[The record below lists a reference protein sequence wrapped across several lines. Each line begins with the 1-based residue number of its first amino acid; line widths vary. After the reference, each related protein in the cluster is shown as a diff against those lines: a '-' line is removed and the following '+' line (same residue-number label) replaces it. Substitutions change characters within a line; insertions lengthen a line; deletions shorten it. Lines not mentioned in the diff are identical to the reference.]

1 VPGLQ
6 GSLIVSDGKVILV
19 GAGPGAPDLITLRGV
34 EALRHADVVLYD
46 RLTHP
51 GLLAHAPADAERVY
65 CGRAPGA
72 PGDDRQ
78 ESIHDLMV
86 RHARA
91 GRVVVRLKGGDPF
104 VFGRGGEEMIA
115 LAEAGVA
122 FEVIPGVT
130 SSIGVPGTA
139 GIPVTHRGVSAAFA
153 VFAAHEA
160 DDAPGPS
167 VDWHVAAR
175 IPTAIFLMGV
185 ERLPTIV
192 AKLTAHG
199 RRVDTPVAVIERGT
213 LDDQRVTIGTLG
225 TILARAKDVRPPATI
240 IVGDV
245 VSVRETVLALQS
257 GEPAWQ
263 VAAALSPR
271 EVISARAGAA
281 DRRRA

>member
-1 VPGLQ
+1 M
-6 GSLIVSDGKVILV
+6 SEGKVVLV
-19 GAGPGAPDLITLRGV
+19 GAGPGAPDLITLRGL
-34 EALRHADVVLYD
+34 EALRRADVVLYD

-51 GLLAHAPADAERVY
+51 ALLDHAPADAERVY

-78 ESIHDLMV
+78 ESIHELMV
-86 RHARA
+86 RHARQ

-104 VFGRGGEEMIA
+104 VFGRGGEEMLA

-122 FEVIPGVT
+122 FEVVPGVT
-130 SSIGVPGTA
+130 ASIGVPGSA
-139 GIPVTHRGVSAAFA
+139 AIPVTHRGVSAAFA

-160 DDAPGPS
+160 DDAPGPA

-175 IPTAIFLMGV
+175 IPTAVFLMGV

-192 AKLTAHG
+192 ARLTAHG
-199 RRVDTPVAVIERGT
+199 RRVDTPIAVIERGT
-213 LDDQRVTIGTLG
+213 LEEQRVTIGTLG
-225 TILARAKDVRPPATI
+225 TILSRARDVRPPATI

-257 GEPAWQ
+257 GEPAWP
-263 VAAALSPR
+263 VAASLAPR
-271 EVISARAGAA
+271 EHPIARTAGAA
-281 DRRRA
+281 RRG

>member
-1 VPGLQ
+1 M
-6 GSLIVSDGKVILV
+6 SEGKVVLV

-34 EALRHADVVLYD
+34 EALRRADVVLYD

-51 GLLAHAPADAERVY
+51 ALLEHAPGDAERIY

-104 VFGRGGEEMIA
+104 VFGRGGEEMLA

-122 FEVIPGVT
+122 FEVVPGVT

-139 GIPVTHRGVSAAFA
+139 GIPVTHRGISAAFA

-160 DDAPGPS
+160 DDAAGPA

-175 IPTAIFLMGV
+175 IPTAVFLMGV
-185 ERLPTIV
+185 ERLPIIV
-192 AKLTAHG
+192 ARLTAHG
-199 RRVDTPVAVIERGT
+199 RRVDTPIAVIERGT
-213 LDDQRVTIGTLG
+213 LDGQRVTIGTLG
-225 TILARAKDVRPPATI
+225 NILARTKDVRPPATI
-240 IVGDV
+240 VVGDV
-245 VSVRETVLALQS
+245 VSVRESVLALQS

-263 VAAALSPR
+263 VAAALAPR
-271 EVISARAGAA
+271 EVEPTRAASAT
-281 DRRRA
+281 RRRA

>member
-1 VPGLQ
+1 M
-6 GSLIVSDGKVILV
+6 SEGKVVLV

-34 EALRHADVVLYD
+34 EALRRADVVLYD

-51 GLLAHAPADAERVY
+51 ALLDHAPAHAERVY
-65 CGRAPGA
+65 TGRAPGA

-78 ESIHDLMV
+78 ETIHDLMV

-104 VFGRGGEEMIA
+104 VFGRGGEEMLA

-122 FEVIPGVT
+122 FEVVPGVT

-139 GIPVTHRGVSAAFA
+139 GIPVTHRGVAAAFA

-160 DDAPGPS
+160 DDAPGPA

-175 IPTAIFLMGV
+175 IPTAVFLMGV

-199 RRVDTPVAVIERGT
+199 RRVDTPIAVIERGT
-213 LDDQRVTIGTLG
+213 LDEQRVTIGTLG
-225 TILARAKDVRPPATI
+225 TILARTKDVRPPATI
-240 IVGDV
+240 VVGDV
-245 VSVRETVLALQS
+245 VSVRESVLALQS
-257 GEPAWQ
+257 GAPAWQ
-263 VAAALSPR
+263 VASALAPR
-271 EVISARAGAA
+271 EVVPVRAAA
-281 DRRRA
+281 ATRRRA

>member
-1 VPGLQ
+1 V
-6 GSLIVSDGKVILV
+6 IVSEGKVVLV

-34 EALRHADVVLYD
+34 EALRRADVVLYD

-51 GLLAHAPADAERVY
+51 ALLDHAPAHAERVY
-65 CGRAPGA
+65 AGRAPGA
-72 PGDDRQ
+72 PGHDRQ
-78 ESIHDLMV
+78 ETIHDLMV

-104 VFGRGGEEMIA
+104 VFGRGGEEMLA

-122 FEVIPGVT
+122 FEVVPGVT

-139 GIPVTHRGVSAAFA
+139 GIPVTHRGVAAAFA

-160 DDAPGPS
+160 DDAPGPA

-175 IPTAIFLMGV
+175 IPTAVFLMGV

-199 RRVDTPVAVIERGT
+199 RRVDTPIAVIERGT

-225 TILARAKDVRPPATI
+225 TILARTRDVSPPATI
-240 IVGDV
+240 VVGDV
-245 VSVRETVLALQS
+245 VSVRESVLALQA
-257 GEPAWQ
+257 GAPAWQ
-263 VAAALSPR
+263 VASALAPR
-271 EVISARAGAA
+271 EVVPVRGAA
-281 DRRRA
+281 ATRRRA

>member
-1 VPGLQ
+1 L
-6 GSLIVSDGKVILV
+6 SVSEGKVVLV
-19 GAGPGAPDLITLRGV
+19 GAGPGAPDLITVRGL
-34 EALRHADVVLYD
+34 EALRRADVVLYD

-51 GLLAHAPADAERVY
+51 ALLDHAPADAERVY

-78 ESIHDLMV
+78 ESIHELMV
-86 RHARA
+86 RHARQ

-104 VFGRGGEEMIA
+104 VFGRGGEEMLA

-122 FEVIPGVT
+122 FEVVPGVT
-130 SSIGVPGTA
+130 SSIGVPGSA
-139 GIPVTHRGVSAAFA
+139 AIPVTHRGVSAAFA

-160 DDAPGPS
+160 DDAPGPA

-175 IPTAIFLMGV
+175 IPTAVFLMGV

-192 AKLTAHG
+192 ARLTAHG
-199 RRVDTPVAVIERGT
+199 RRVDTPIAVIERGT
-213 LDDQRVTIGTLG
+213 LEEQRVTIGTLG
-225 TILARAKDVRPPATI
+225 TILARARDVRPPATI

-257 GEPAWQ
+257 GEPAWP
-263 VAAALSPR
+263 VAASLAPR
-271 EVISARAGAA
+271 EHPIARTAGAA
-281 DRRRA
+281 RRG

>member
-6 GSLIVSDGKVILV
+6 GSLIVSEGKVVLV
-19 GAGPGAPDLITLRGV
+19 GAGPGAPDLITVRGV
-34 EALRHADVVLYD
+34 DALRRADVVLYD

-51 GLLAHAPADAERVY
+51 ALLEHVPGDAERVY

-104 VFGRGGEEMIA
+104 VFGRGGEEMLA

-122 FEVIPGVT
+122 FEVVPGVT

-139 GIPVTHRGVSAAFA
+139 GIPVTHRGISAAFA

-160 DDAPGPS
+160 EDAAGPA

-175 IPTAIFLMGV
+175 IPTAVFLMGV

-213 LDDQRVTIGTLG
+213 LDEQRVTIGTLG
-225 TILARAKDVRPPATI
+225 TILARTKDVRPPATI
-240 IVGDV
+240 VVGDV
-245 VSVRETVLALQS
+245 VSVRESVLALQS

-263 VAAALSPR
+263 VAAALAPR
-271 EVISARAGAA
+271 EVPRERTAGTS
-281 DRRRA
+281 RRA

>member
-1 VPGLQ
+1 
-6 GSLIVSDGKVILV
+6 VSEGKVVLV

-34 EALRHADVVLYD
+34 EALRRADVVLYD

-51 GLLAHAPADAERVY
+51 ALLEHAPSDAERVY

-104 VFGRGGEEMIA
+104 VFGRGGEEMLA

-122 FEVIPGVT
+122 FEVVPGVT

-139 GIPVTHRGVSAAFA
+139 GIPVTHRGISAAFA

-160 DDAPGPS
+160 DDAAGPA

-175 IPTAIFLMGV
+175 IPTAVFLMGV

-192 AKLTAHG
+192 ARLTAHG
-199 RRVDTPVAVIERGT
+199 RRVDTPIAVIERGT
-213 LDDQRVTIGTLG
+213 LDGQRVTIGTLG
-225 TILARAKDVRPPATI
+225 NILARTKDVRPPATI
-240 IVGDV
+240 VVGDV
-245 VSVRETVLALQS
+245 VSVRESVLALQS

-263 VAAALSPR
+263 VAAALAPR
-271 EVISARAGAA
+271 EVEPARAASA
-281 DRRRA
+281 TRRRA

>member
-1 VPGLQ
+1 
-6 GSLIVSDGKVILV
+6 VSEGKVVLV
-19 GAGPGAPDLITLRGV
+19 GAGPGAPDLITIRGV
-34 EALRHADVVLYD
+34 EALRRADVVLYD

-51 GLLAHAPADAERVY
+51 SLLDYAPKSAERIY

-78 ESIHDLMV
+78 ECIHDLMV
-86 RHARA
+86 RHARL

-104 VFGRGGEEMIA
+104 VFGRGGEEMLA

-122 FEVIPGVT
+122 YEVIPGVT
-130 SSIGVPGTA
+130 SSIGVPGSV
-139 GIPVTHRGVSAAFA
+139 GIPVTHRGVAAAFA

-160 DDAPGPS
+160 DDAPGPA

-175 IPTAIFLMGV
+175 IPTAVFLMGV

-199 RRVDTPVAVIERGT
+199 RRVDTPIAVIERGT
-213 LDDQRVTIGTLG
+213 LDEQRVTIGTLG
-225 TILARAKDVRPPATI
+225 TILARARDVRPPATI
-240 IVGDV
+240 VVGDV

-257 GEPAWQ
+257 GEPAWP
-263 VAAALSPR
+263 VAASLAPR
-271 EVISARAGAA
+271 EHHIERTAAAGT
-281 DRRRA
+281 RRG

>member
-6 GSLIVSDGKVILV
+6 GSLNVNDGKVILV

-34 EALRHADVVLYD
+34 EALRRADVLLYD

-51 GLLAHAPADAERVY
+51 ALLEHAPAHAERVY

-122 FEVIPGVT
+122 FEVVPGVT

-160 DDAPGPS
+160 DDAPGPA

-175 IPTAIFLMGV
+175 IPTAVFLMGV

-192 AKLTAHG
+192 ARLTAHG
-199 RRVDTPVAVIERGT
+199 RRADTPVAVIERGT
-213 LDDQRVTIGTLG
+213 FEDQRITIGTLG
-225 TILARAKDVRPPATI
+225 TILARARDVRPPATI
-240 IVGDV
+240 VVGDV
-245 VSVRETVLALQS
+245 VTVRETVLALQS
-257 GEPAWQ
+257 GQPAWQ
-263 VAAALSPR
+263 VAATLAPR
-271 EVISARAGAA
+271 EVAPTRLATRT
-281 DRRRA
+281 RRHA

>member
-1 VPGLQ
+1 
-6 GSLIVSDGKVILV
+6 VSVSEGKVILV
-19 GAGPGAPDLITLRGV
+19 GAGPGAPDLITVRGV
-34 EALRHADVVLYD
+34 EALRRADVVLYD

-51 GLLAHAPADAERVY
+51 ALLEHAPAGAERVY

-86 RHARA
+86 RHAHQ

-104 VFGRGGEEMIA
+104 VFGRGGEEMLA

-122 FEVIPGVT
+122 FEVVPGVT
-130 SSIGVPGTA
+130 SSIGVPGSVA
-139 GIPVTHRGVSAAFA
+139 IPVTHRGVSAAFA

-160 DDAPGPS
+160 DDAPGPA

-185 ERLPTIV
+185 ERLATIV

-199 RRVDTPVAVIERGT
+199 RRVDTPIAVIERGT
-213 LDDQRVTIGTLG
+213 LDEQRVTIGTLG
-225 TILARAKDVRPPATI
+225 TILARARDARPPATI

-257 GEPAWQ
+257 GEPAWP
-263 VAAALSPR
+263 VAASLAPR
-271 EVISARAGAA
+271 EHLVARSGVGHA
-281 DRRRA
+281 RRG

>member
-1 VPGLQ
+1 MVNE
-6 GSLIVSDGKVILV
+6 GKDILV
-19 GAGPGAPDLITLRGV
+19 GAGPGAPDLITLRGA
-34 EALRHADVVLYD
+34 EALRRADVVLYD
-46 RLTHP
+46 RLIHP
-51 GLLAHAPADAERVY
+51 ALLDHAADGAERVY

-91 GRVVVRLKGGDPF
+91 GRIVVRLKGGDPF
-104 VFGRGGEEMIA
+104 VFGRGGEEMLA

-160 DDAPGPS
+160 EDAPGPA

-175 IPTAIFLMGV
+175 IPTAVFLMGV

-199 RRVDTPVAVIERGT
+199 RRIDTPVAVIERGT
-213 LDDQRVTIGTLG
+213 LDDQRVTVGTLA
-225 TILARAKDVRPPATI
+225 TILSRTKDVRPPATI
-240 IVGDV
+240 VVGDV
-245 VSVRETVLALQS
+245 VSVRESVLALQS
-257 GEPAWQ
+257 GAPAWQ
-263 VAAALSPR
+263 VAAALAPQ
-271 EVISARAGAA
+271 EVEPARGASGI
-281 DRRRA
+281 RRRA

>member
-1 VPGLQ
+1 M
-6 GSLIVSDGKVILV
+6 SDGKVILV
-19 GAGPGAPDLITLRGV
+19 GAGPGAPDLITVRGL

-51 GLLAHAPADAERVY
+51 ALLDHAPAHAERVY

-91 GRVVVRLKGGDPF
+91 GRLVVRLKGGDPF

-160 DDAPGPS
+160 DDAPGPA

-213 LDDQRVTIGTLG
+213 LDDQRVTVGTLG

-245 VSVRETVLALQS
+245 VSVREDVLALQS
-257 GEPAWQ
+257 GEPAGQ

-271 EVISARAGAA
+271 EVVSPHAATA

>member
-1 VPGLQ
+1 M
-6 GSLIVSDGKVILV
+6 SEGKVVLV

-34 EALRHADVVLYD
+34 EALRRADVVLYD

-51 GLLAHAPADAERVY
+51 ALLEHAPSDAERVY

-104 VFGRGGEEMIA
+104 VFGRGGEEMLA

-130 SSIGVPGTA
+130 SSIGVPGTV

-160 DDAPGPS
+160 EDAAGPA

-175 IPTAIFLMGV
+175 IPTAVFLMGV

-213 LDDQRVTIGTLG
+213 LDEQRVTIGTLG
-225 TILARAKDVRPPATI
+225 TILARTKDVRPPATI
-240 IVGDV
+240 VVGDV
-245 VSVRETVLALQS
+245 VSVRESVLALQS

-263 VAAALSPR
+263 VAAALAPR
-271 EVISARAGAA
+271 EVRQERAASGTS
-281 DRRRA
+281 RRA